1 MKIPDSSA
9 PKKQMK
15 QNEENTRIE
24 LYLSDLWKGLMKFW
38 WVCVGLA
45 VIFAVIMFFRNYI
58 SFSPRYT
65 VSATF
70 TVQTQDVGAD
80 GNAISSYSF
89 YYNRT
94 TADQLSDTFPYI
106 LESNLLQEA
115 ICEDL
120 KVSYIPASI
129 SATAVTGTNMFTM
142 TAVGSDPQKTY
153 DVLISAIE
161 NYPTVAEYV
170 IGSTKLTMISEPV
183 LPEKPSNSQSPL
195 NTMIFGAAFGALI
208 GIAWIILYAVM
219 RNTIRTKQDIREKLN
234 QHCLG
239 VVPDV
244 AFKKHNKEI
253 NRALL
258 ISNPI
263 VGDGFQEAV
272 RMMRNSVVQAAE
284 DEVKVIMVSSTA
296 PEEGKTTVAANLAAS
311 LSKIGKKVILVE
323 CDLRNPSVL
332 KILENCERTPLKEK
346 EEWCF
351 EHIDELNLDLLT
363 FNTEKDGAWK
373 IMHVAYLGKV
383 FKALR
388 EKYDFVVVDTPPCA
402 LTSDPTSVAQV
413 SDAAIL
419 VIRQDNVR
427 ITRIKYALES
437 LLSVDVKL
445 LGCVLNGAASG
456 LGGYGESYG
465 YRYGRYGRYSYGRYG
480 YGYGKYGYGEE
491 KSDKKK
497 HEK

>member
-1 MKIPDSSA
+1 MKITDLNA
-9 PKKQMK
+9 PKKEMK
-15 QNEENTRIE
+15 QNEENTKIE
-24 LYLSDLWKGLMKFW
+24 LYLSDLWKGLLKFW

-45 VIFAVIMFFRNYI
+45 VIFSGIMLLRSYI

-70 TVQTQDVGAD
+70 TVQTQDIGAH

-89 YYNRT
+89 YYNRS

-129 SATAVTGTNMFTM
+129 SATGVAGTNMFTM
-142 TAVGSDPQKTY
+142 SAVGSDPQKTY
-153 DVLISAIE
+153 DVLISAIK

-183 LPEKPSNSQSPL
+183 LPESPSNSRSL
-195 NTMIFGAAFGALI
+195 FSSMVFGAAFGVLV
-208 GIAWIILYAVM
+208 GIAWIILYAVI
-219 RNTIRTKQDIREKLN
+219 RNTIRTKQDIRQKLN

-239 VVPDV
+239 IIPDV
-244 AFKKHNKEI
+244 IFKKHNKEI

-258 ISNPI
+258 LSNPI

-272 RMMRNSVVQAAE
+272 RMMRNAVVQTAE
-284 DEVKVIMVSSTA
+284 DDVKVIMVSSTA

-311 LSKIGKKVILVE
+311 LSKIEKKVILVE

-332 KILENCERTPLKEK
+332 KIIDNCERTPIK
-346 EEWCF
+346 EEEECRY
-351 EHIDELNLDLLT
+351 EHIVDLNLDLLT
-363 FNTEKDGAWK
+363 FDTEDNSAWK
-373 IMHVAYLGKV
+373 IINATYCSRI
-383 FKALR
+383 FKELR
-388 EKYDFVVVDTPPCA
+388 EKYDFIIVDTPPCA
-402 LTSDPTSVAQV
+402 LTSDPVSVAQA

-437 LLSVDVKL
+437 LLSVDVKM

-465 YRYGRYGRYSYGRYG
+465 YRYGRYGRYGYSR
-480 YGYGKYGYGEE
+480 YGYGKYSYGKK
-491 KSDKKK
+491 KSENKK